1 MTSQEAIELEAK
13 CDRLMTEYTGEK
25 CTVCMSL
32 VGHLKIVFE
41 ENYILI
47 DEKSGSVLYIRFNGY
62 YQELCAII
70 KDVQRCFRENKSD
83 FDQLIV
89 SYLE

>member
-1 MTSQEAIELEAK
+1 MISQEAIELEAK

-32 VGHLKIVFE
+32 VGHLKIVFG

-47 DEKSGSVLYIRFNGY
+47 DENSGSALYIRFNGY

-70 KDVQRCFRENKSD
+70 KNALRCFSENKAD
-83 FDQLIV
+83 FDKLIV

>member
-1 MTSQEAIELEAK
+1 MTNQEAIELEAK

-25 CTVCMSL
+25 CTVCLSL

-47 DEKSGSVLYIRFNGY
+47 DEKSGSVLYVRLHGY

-70 KDVQRCFRENKSD
+70 ENALRCFSEHRAD
-83 FDQLIV
+83 FDKLIV